1 MTVLITLAEG
11 GKLEAPKPPTFSA
24 FSSSDVLFSQQSSC
38 TLLILCVLLGLSSAM

>member
-11 GKLEAPKPPTFSA
+11 GKAWSSQNPSSSA

-38 TLLILCVLLGLSSAM
+38 TLILCVLLGLSSAM